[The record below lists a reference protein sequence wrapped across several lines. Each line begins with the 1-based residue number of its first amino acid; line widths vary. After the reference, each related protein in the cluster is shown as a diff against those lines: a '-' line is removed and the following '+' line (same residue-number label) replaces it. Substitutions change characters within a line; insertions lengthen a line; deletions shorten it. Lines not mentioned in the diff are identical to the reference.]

1 MLQQTESF
9 VPLNEVERQIFDR
22 MVPGDDNLRR
32 LEKAVDFERFR
43 PCLAKHYAPREGR
56 PALDPVKMLKF
67 DYLGILHRW
76 SDRELMRQV
85 QCNVSYRL
93 FLDLGS
99 EATLPHHTSMTYFRH
114 RVGAEAVQEIFH
126 GVLQQAREL
135 GIVKDRLRLKD
146 ATHVLANIA
155 IPSIIQLV
163 ATMRDEVLE
172 AAEPFAPNEVA
183 AEWRDIDAECVKS
196 DSMSDKERLAL
207 RVAQLRRVL
216 VWADE
221 LPNSDAFRTTGKMN
235 EAAHEAAHE
244 AAQEALRRA
253 LTLGHKVLADREN
266 PKGGDRVVSVHDPDA
281 RCGKHG
287 EFFDGYLADVAMDAD
302 SELITGINVL
312 PANGDEGGD
321 AAHLIKQEEAAHDND
336 VAAVSIDGAGFRGDV
351 LKELTDPAGLNLE
364 VFTPPTERIP
374 LTVFGPDDFKL
385 SEDKKTLTCPAG
397 QTTTH
402 HERNSNGTGE
412 KFRFSKKQCR
422 DCPLRAQC
430 IADPETKSRSVTKND
445 YEAEYKAAQAKA
457 ETPEY
462 KQVRKEHPAIERKLS
477 ELVNR
482 HDLRHARYRGLGKV
496 LRQALLTAIVVN
508 CKRIV
513 KLRAKPKSAAVKE
526 VYPVVPDATSRGAVR
541 AELAPQG

>member
-1 MLQQTESF
+1 MLPQTESF
-9 VPLNEVERQIFDR
+9 VPLDEVERRIFDR
-22 MVPGDDNLRR
+22 MVPVDDNLRR
-32 LEKAVDFERFR
+32 LEQAVDFERFR
-43 PCLAKHYAPREGR
+43 PILAQYYAPREGR

-93 FLDLGS
+93 FLNRGS
-99 EATLPHHTSMTYFRH
+99 EAYLPHHTSMTYFRQ
-114 RVGAEAVQEIFH
+114 RVEAEALQEIFH

-163 ATMRDEVLE
+163 ATMRDEVLD
-172 AAEPFAPNEVA
+172 AAEPFAPKDVA
-183 AEWRDIDAECVKS
+183 AEWHDVDSECVKS
-196 DSMSDKERLAL
+196 ESMSDKERLAL
-207 RVAQLRRVL
+207 RIAQLRRVL
-216 VWADE
+216 LWADE
-221 LPNSDAFRTTGKMN
+221 LPKGDAFR
-235 EAAHEAAHE
+235 AADE

-253 LTLGHKVLADREN
+253 LSLGHKVLVDREN
-266 PKGGDRVVSVHDPDA
+266 PKAGDKVVSIHDPDA

-287 EFFDGYLADVAMDAD
+287 EFFDGYLADVTMDAD

-321 AAHLIKQEEAAHDND
+321 AAHLIKQEEAAHGND
-336 VAAVSIDGAGFRGDV
+336 VAAVSIDGAGYRGEV
-351 LKELTDPAGLNLE
+351 LRELTDPAGLNLE

-374 LTVFGPDDFKL
+374 LTVFGPNDFTLNDDHT
-385 SEDKKTLTCPAG
+385 TLTCPAG
-397 QTTTH
+397 QTTTQ
-402 HERNSNGTGE
+402 HERNGRDSAE

-430 IADPETKSRSVTKND
+430 IADPNTKSRSVVKND

-457 ETPEY
+457 RTPEY
-462 KQVRKEHPAIERKLS
+462 TKVRKEHPAIERKLS
-477 ELVNR
+477 ELVRR
-482 HDLRHARYRGLGKV
+482 HDLRHARYRGLSKV
-496 LRQALLTAIVVN
+496 LRQALLTALVVN

-513 KLRAKPKSAAVKE
+513 KLRAKPRPAA
-526 VYPVVPDATSRGAVR
+526 PDPASQGAVR
-541 AELAPQG
+541 AELATQG